1 MLSKFDYYKPD
12 SLEKALAYLEEN
24 PDTRIL
30 AGGTDLL
37 ILLRKDAVRC
47 EHILDIKDI
56 PETKILSY
64 TPKVGLFIG
73 ASIPVNRISHDD
85 VIRGIYPA
93 LSQATDALAS
103 YQIRNRATL
112 VGNICHASPGADT
125 SAPLLVYNAKVNIA
139 SNEGIRVVDIADFF
153 TGVKKT
159 TVKKNEI
166 VIGVSIPDV
175 EPGDYSIYLR
185 KARIKGHDL
194 CNVGIAIRLT
204 ANEEVFL
211 AMAAV
216 APIPLRLIELEKTI
230 ATKELTPELGP
241 WIQEEIK
248 KYMNPRRNSVRSSP
262 EYRLHIAG
270 VLAKR
275 GLLSLLEKGAKEYV

>member
-1 MLSKFDYYKPD
+1 MLSKYDYFKPD
-12 SLEKALAYLEEN
+12 TLEKALEYLEKNSE
-24 PDTRIL
+24 TRIL
-30 AGGTDLL
+30 AGGTDLML
-37 ILLRKDAVRC
+37 LLRKDAVSC

-73 ASIPVNRISHDD
+73 ASIPVNRIAEDD
-85 VIRGIYPA
+85 VIRGVYPA
-93 LSQATDALAS
+93 LCQAIDGLAS
-103 YQIRNRATL
+103 FQIRNRATL

-125 SAPLLVYNAKVNIA
+125 SAPLLVYNAKVHIA
-139 SNEGIRVVDIADFF
+139 SIEGVRIVDIANFF

-159 TVKKNEI
+159 TVKENEI
-166 VIGVSIPDV
+166 VIGVSLPDV
-175 EPGDYSIYLR
+175 EQGDNSIYLR

-194 CNVGIAIRLT
+194 CNVGLAMRLT
-204 ANEEVFL
+204 SKKEMYV

-216 APIPLRLIELEKTI
+216 APIPLRLTELEKTI
-230 ATKELTPELGP
+230 GTKELTSELGP

-248 KYMNPRRNSVRSSP
+248 KYMDPRRNSVRSSR
-262 EYRLHIAG
+262 EYRFHIAG

-275 GLLSLLEKGAKEYV
+275 GLLNLLEKEAK

>member
-12 SLEKALAYLEEN
+12 SLEKALAYLENN

-30 AGGTDLL
+30 AGGTDLML
-37 ILLRKDAVRC
+37 LLRKDAVRC
-47 EHILDIKDI
+47 QHVLDIKDI

-64 TPKVGLFIG
+64 TPKEGLFVG
-73 ASIPVNRISHDD
+73 ASIPVNMIADDD

-93 LSQATDALAS
+93 LCQAVDGLAS
-103 YQIRNRATL
+103 FPIRNRATL

-125 SAPLLVYNAKVNIA
+125 SAPLLVYNGRVHIA
-139 SNEGIRVVDIADFF
+139 SAEGIRVVDIADFF

-159 TVKKNEI
+159 TVKENEV
-166 VIGVSIPDV
+166 VIGVSLPDP
-175 EPGDYSIYLR
+175 EPGDRSIYLR
-185 KARIKGHDL
+185 KARIKGADL
-194 CNVGIAIRLT
+194 CNVGLAMRLT
-204 ANEEVFL
+204 AKKEVFV

-216 APIPLRLIELEKTI
+216 EPIPLRLLELEKTI
-230 ATKELTPELGP
+230 ATKELTSELGP

-248 KYMNPRRNSVRSSP
+248 KYMNPRRNSLRSSR
-262 EYRLHIAG
+262 EYRFHIAG

-275 GLLSLLEKGAKEYV
+275 GLLSLIEKEAK